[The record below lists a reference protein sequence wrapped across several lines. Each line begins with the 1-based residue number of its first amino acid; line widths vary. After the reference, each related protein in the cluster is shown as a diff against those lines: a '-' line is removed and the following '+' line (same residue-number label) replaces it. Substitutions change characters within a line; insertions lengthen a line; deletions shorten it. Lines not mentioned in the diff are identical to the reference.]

1 MIPEMM
7 RSGPV
12 LATQPTMLRTSTKL
26 VITFLS
32 GGCSKGRSRRYAT
45 AMTCLCTNCHARR
58 TICEVHMYTLYMEQ
72 LDDLDRRLLAAL
84 REDGRAPVAELAR
97 RLGVARATVNG
108 RIDRLVASGT
118 IIGFSVRVRDEA
130 DPLTI
135 HAISFIEV
143 EGRSTD
149 DVIRGLRGF
158 PEVIALHTTN
168 GGWDLVAELRTETLG
183 EFDRVLGRIR
193 SIDGVVNSETSL
205 LLSSVLR

>member
-1 MIPEMM
+1 
-7 RSGPV
+7 
-12 LATQPTMLRTSTKL
+12 
-26 VITFLS
+26 
-32 GGCSKGRSRRYAT
+32 
-45 AMTCLCTNCHARR
+45 
-58 TICEVHMYTLYMEQ
+58 MYDMYMDQ

-84 REDGRAPVAELAR
+84 REDGRTPVAELAR

-118 IIGFSVRVRDEA
+118 IIGFSVRVRDET

-149 DVIRGLRGF
+149 DVIRRLRGF
-158 PEVIALHTTN
+158 PEIIALHTTN
-168 GGWDLVAELRTETLG
+168 GGWDLVAELRAETLG
-183 EFDRVLGRIR
+183 DFDRVLGRIR

>member
-1 MIPEMM
+1 MSMD
-7 RSGPV
+7 
-12 LATQPTMLRTSTKL
+12 
-26 VITFLS
+26 
-32 GGCSKGRSRRYAT
+32 
-45 AMTCLCTNCHARR
+45 
-58 TICEVHMYTLYMEQ
+58 Q
-72 LDDLDRRLLAAL
+72 LDALDRRLLAAL
-84 REDGRAPVAELAR
+84 REDGRMPVAELAR

-118 IIGFSVRVRDEA
+118 IVGFSVRVRDES

-149 DVIRGLRGF
+149 AVIRGLRGF

-183 EFDRVLGRIR
+183 DFDRVLGRIR
-193 SIDGVVNSETSL
+193 SIEGVVNSETSL